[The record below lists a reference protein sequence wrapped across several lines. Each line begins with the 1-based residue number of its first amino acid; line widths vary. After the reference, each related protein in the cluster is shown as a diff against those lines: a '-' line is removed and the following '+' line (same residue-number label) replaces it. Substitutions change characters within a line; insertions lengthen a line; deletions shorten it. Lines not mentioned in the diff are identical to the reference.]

1 MWLTKGVRNSVQWLQ
16 IRDDV
21 LQGKAFGSVNKG
33 AKEIKE
39 RNRSRIELVNSS
51 NLIQLHQDALD
62 DSEMRHSANTGG
74 ACTDVNTRSRFTK
87 SC

>member
-16 IRDDV
+16 ICDDF

-39 RNRSRIELVNSS
+39 RNRSRIGLVNSS

-62 DSEMRHSANTGG
+62 DLEMQHSANTGG
-74 ACTDVNTRSRFTK
+74 ACMDINTRSRFTK